1 MEKFHNKIEVE
12 YFNWL
17 CNKIQVRRKKTY
29 KMLYSK
35 LYFTDFVWSILLDKN
50 RSSDGVSLR
59 YIFAMEVY
67 GNPSIENSLPKTDAN
82 VLEMMVAL
90 SDRLDREYT
99 GDTVIGSRAYIWFW
113 NMMKNLGLDEFDDLN
128 YDEVKVDFIIS
139 RMLKRQYRPDGLGNL
154 FYLPNASEDVRTM
167 EIWKQAMQYVN
178 EIDI

>member
-1 MEKFHNKIEVE
+1 MNEFHNKIEAE

-29 KMLYSK
+29 KRLYFQ
-35 LYFTDFVWSILLDKN
+35 LYFTGFRWSIPLDKN

-67 GNPSIENSLPKTDAN
+67 GNPDIESKLPKTDSN
-82 VLEMMVAL
+82 VLEMMAAL

-99 GDTVIGSRAYIWFW
+99 GDLINGSRAYIWFW
-113 NMMKNLGLDEFDDLN
+113 NMMKNLGLDDFDDLN
-128 YDEVKVDFIIS
+128 YDENRVGFIIT
-139 RMLKRQYRPDGLGNL
+139 RMLNRQYRPDGLGNL
-154 FYLPNASEDVRTM
+154 FYLPNTNEDVRTM
-167 EIWKQAMQYVN
+167 EIWKQAMRYVN